1 MTNQIKSK
9 TKGTD
14 ADINLKRVF
23 ILHMQKEKALQVFEE
38 ISSELNAVL
47 AKTKMSNEL
56 FTYQGNLYRV
66 KKSQEQLDYTVV
78 KLVNSE
84 EIIQSI

>member
-9 TKGTD
+9 TKGID